1 MALLLNGAGLFTH
14 ERVVP
19 VNLAGKS
26 RPAMGDISQHLGLGC
41 TLRQTHQAKTFCR
54 LILAMLC
61 AVHHLLASKPVPKTH
76 DRYIYSQQVTPG
88 FPLVAAG
95 NTLVRWAIQ
104 ICNFQTTNSGSNQGT
119 RSSRPRFLWQE
130 LRCVLGP
137 VF

>member
-1 MALLLNGAGLFTH
+1 VALLLNGAGLFTH

-61 AVHHLLASKPVPKTH
+61 AVHHLLASKPVPKIH
-76 DRYIYSQQVTPG
+76 DRYIYSQQGTPG

-95 NTLVRWAIQ
+95 NTLVRWAI
-104 ICNFQTTNSGSNQGT
+104 
-119 RSSRPRFLWQE
+119 
-130 LRCVLGP
+130 
-137 VF
+137 